1 MTYRRLMIV
10 SFLLNCFLATATKA
24 ISEFGMTPSI
34 PIVLLMMYG
43 LAASLALIAVLMGK
57 KRVEAKSLWIGL
69 MGGFGTAVGMGAN
82 MTAASILP
90 GYQVFPLV
98 NGGTLLLVA
107 LAGRLIFREKIGSYG
122 VAGIVSGIAAI
133 ILLST

>member
-1 MTYRRLMIV
+1 MTYRRLILI
-10 SFLLNCFLATATKA
+10 SFILNCFLATATKA
-24 ISEFGMTPSI
+24 ISEFGMTRSI
-34 PIVLLMMYG
+34 PMVLLVMYG
-43 LAASLALIAVLMGK
+43 LGTLLAFGAMTK
-57 KRVEAKSLWIGL
+57 KRIEAKSLWIGL
-69 MGGFGTAVGMGAN
+69 MGGFGTAVGMGSN

-107 LAGRLIFREKIGSYG
+107 LAGRLVFRERIGPHG
-122 VAGIVSGIAAI
+122 LAGIMAGIAAI

>member
-1 MTYRRLMIV
+1 MTYRRLMII
-10 SFLLNCFLATATKA
+10 SFFLNAFLATATKG
-24 ISEFGMTPSI
+24 ISEFGMTASI
-34 PIVLLMMYG
+34 PMVLLVMYG
-43 LAASLALIAVLMGK
+43 LATVLALAAMKK
-57 KRVEAKSLWIGL
+57 KRIEGKSLWIGL

-107 LAGRLIFREKIGSYG
+107 LAGRLIFRERIGPYG
-122 VAGIVSGIAAI
+122 VAGIVAGIAAI